1 MEGEASEASHLR
13 ILRPR
18 IKSIS
23 GINTDPESSLLQD
36 EKDEGQ
42 NSRLSTS
49 HQKLVQGHDREET
62 NKVWK
67 EARGFFWPSGPSLYI
82 PWRVDYQMR

>member
-1 MEGEASEASHLR
+1 MGGEASEASHLR
-13 ILRPR
+13 ILHSR

-23 GINTDPESSLLQD
+23 GINTDPESSLLRD

-49 HQKLVQGHDREET
+49 HRKLVGVHDKVET

-67 EARGFFWPSGPSLYI
+67 EVRGFFSPRSLC
-82 PWRVDYQMR
+82 PRRVDYQMR